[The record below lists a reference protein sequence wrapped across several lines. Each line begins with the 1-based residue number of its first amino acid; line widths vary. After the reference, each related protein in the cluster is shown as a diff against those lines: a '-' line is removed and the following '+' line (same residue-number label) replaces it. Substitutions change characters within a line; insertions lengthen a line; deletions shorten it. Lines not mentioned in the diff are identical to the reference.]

1 MNLRFGHR
9 LRSLTVTVLTAIAVC
24 VWALPARADDAATT
38 SMRALAAKRSATS
51 LTNNGLSSG
60 LPNPGAGRNATSF
73 ASGFLYY
80 PGAGGTQPGLNI
92 GGRVP
97 VGKSHVY
104 VPYYGNV
111 SGDPAHPTVQGTTG
125 IAYGFRTWD
134 ISVLNGGI
142 GTPQQSLPGSDT
154 AKINPNL
161 SLSVRF

>member
-1 MNLRFGHR
+1 
-9 LRSLTVTVLTAIAVC
+9 
-24 VWALPARADDAATT
+24 
-38 SMRALAAKRSATS
+38 MRALAAKRAATS
-51 LTNNGLSSG
+51 LTNGGLSTG
-60 LPNPGAGRNATSF
+60 LPNPGAGTRNATSF
-73 ASGFLYY
+73 AGGFLYF
-80 PGAGGTQPGLNI
+80 PGAGTTQPGLNV

-134 ISVLNGGI
+134 ISVLNG
-142 GTPQQSLPGSDT
+142 TPSQSLPGAD
-154 AKINPNL
+154 APKVNPNL